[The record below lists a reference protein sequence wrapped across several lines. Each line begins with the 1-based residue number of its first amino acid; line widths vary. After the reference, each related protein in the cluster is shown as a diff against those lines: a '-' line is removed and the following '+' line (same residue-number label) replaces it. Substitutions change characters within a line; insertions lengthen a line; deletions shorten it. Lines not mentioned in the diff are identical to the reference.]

1 MSAQLAAIPSLDRLL
16 NLPAAQAL
24 IANFGRQPVVNAL
37 REVLSAVRSS
47 LRQNP
52 AATPDDA
59 ALLAACREQLEISQR
74 SRMRTMFNLTGT
86 VLHTNMGRALL
97 PEEAVNAAAAAMRSP
112 CNLEYDLDSG
122 GRGDRDD
129 LVVDLLRELTGA
141 EDATIVNN
149 NAAAVLLTLNS
160 LGLRKE
166 VIVSRGEL
174 VEIGGAFRIP
184 DIMSRAGAK
193 LKEVGTTNRTHLKDF
208 AEAISPRTA
217 MLMKI
222 HCSNYAISGFT
233 AVVPEMELAK
243 LAHAHSLPY
252 VVDLG
257 SGTLIDLSP
266 YGLPHETTVQE
277 TLAHGADLVLF
288 SGDKLL
294 GGPQAGIIVGRRD
307 LIQKIKKNPLKR
319 CLRVGKIT
327 LAALEAVLSLYRGP
341 DQLAQRLTTLRLL
354 TRPVAAMQAQA
365 HRLLPALSAALSHVY
380 EVSVIAMQGQI
391 GSGALPVDLLP
402 SMGVVITPKKTKGA
416 GEALKRL
423 QTMLR
428 GLPIPVIG
436 YVKDGA
442 LHLDLR
448 CLEDEQAFI
457 HQIKLWEIELSITR

>member
-1 MSAQLAAIPSLDRLL
+1 MGQM
-16 NLPAAQAL
+16 
-24 IANFGRQPVVNAL
+24 
-37 REVLSAVRSS
+37 
-47 LRQNP
+47 
-52 AATPDDA
+52 DA
-59 ALLAACREQLEISQR
+59 
-74 SRMRTMFNLTGT
+74 
-86 VLHTNMGRALL
+86 
-97 PEEAVNAAAAAMRSP
+97 
-112 CNLEYDLDSG
+112 Y
-122 GRGDRDD
+122 
-129 LVVDLLRELTGA
+129 
-141 EDATIVNN
+141 
-149 NAAAVLLTLNS
+149 
-160 LGLRKE
+160 
-166 VIVSRGEL
+166 
-174 VEIGGAFRIP
+174 
-184 DIMSRAGAK
+184 
-193 LKEVGTTNRTHLKDF
+193 
-208 AEAISPRTA
+208 
-217 MLMKI
+217 
-222 HCSNYAISGFT
+222 
-233 AVVPEMELAK
+233 
-243 LAHAHSLPY
+243 
-252 VVDLG
+252 
-257 SGTLIDLSP
+257 
-266 YGLPHETTVQE
+266 
-277 TLAHGADLVLF
+277 DLVLF

-327 LAALEAVLSLYRGP
+327 LAALEAVLNLYRSP
-341 DQLAQRLTTLRLL
+341 DRLAQRLTTLRLL